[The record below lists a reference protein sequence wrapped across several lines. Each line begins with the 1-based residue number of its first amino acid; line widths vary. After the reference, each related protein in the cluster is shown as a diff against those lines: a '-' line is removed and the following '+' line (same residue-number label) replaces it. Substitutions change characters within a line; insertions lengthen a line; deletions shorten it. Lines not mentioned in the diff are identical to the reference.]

1 MTKALLMKF
10 DSAERNIWKLRL
22 PPPVREKSGKQKIFK
37 VRQKSGNFA
46 GSQGKSFILSK
57 SVKSQGILVLA
68 NISQDFVHKIL

>member
-22 PPPVREKSGKQKIFK
+22 PPP